1 MTSSEPSGQALAGA
15 ADDWEACCSGGD
27 IRSAARCLWALQS
40 LGQGGLAAKARWLRR
55 LGFLL
60 VCVLAVPAAHL
71 PGAAKAAAAV
81 TSRSPGT
88 VQANVNAVSCS
99 ASNACTAVAVPKG
112 ATRAALDGI
121 SCVAGTTTRC
131 MAVGSYSAHG
141 KAPALAERW
150 DGRVWTLLPVSV
162 AGHRCG
168 SAPSPTRRCHS
179 RCL

>member
-1 MTSSEPSGQALAGA
+1 MTSSESSGQALADA

-55 LGFLL
+55 LAFLL
-60 VCVLAVPAAHL
+60 VCVLAVPAVHL

-99 ASNACTAVAVPKG
+99 ASNACTAVGDYVTSSGSSVPLVMRWNGKSWATQTVSLPAKRAV
-112 ATRAALDGI
+112 DG
-121 SCVAGTTTRC
+121 
-131 MAVGSYSAHG
+131 
-141 KAPALAERW
+141 
-150 DGRVWTLLPVSV
+150 
-162 AGHRCG
+162 
-168 SAPSPTRRCHS
+168 
-179 RCL
+179 